1 MKALENFGFVSGMNT
16 STASR
21 DYKGV
26 GIRNFARS
34 SMTRREALTAAAA
47 AMPLAVQAATP
58 PQIPKETIEAHDK
71 AATYYME
78 KQITDPTHRWRGFIP
93 TEDGLYY
100 SGTGLGIAEVLG
112 SAYLCPQSKYY
123 KDKQVLSR
131 IKLAMETVVREMTP
145 DGNIWLPT
153 TNFNSPPD
161 TSFAMFTAGTT
172 AANAKTYDAPELF
185 EVMRPFLEHAKKGL
199 LKGGVHTP
207 NHRWMMCGALAALH
221 RAMPDPALVRRAEQW
236 LAESIDQ
243 DVDGQYTERSFGTY
257 NTVVD
262 KGLLVTAIK
271 MNKPELFAYVRR
283 NLDAMLYMMH
293 ADGEVITEI
302 SHRQDAFERFT
313 IAGYWLPL
321 AYLAVHDNNGQY
333 ARLAN
338 TFKASASLGWLLEYP
353 ELAKLSSITEKPL
366 PEDYQKHFPVIGV
379 TRIRHRAMSASVFE
393 KIPLFF
399 AIRKGEAVIN
409 GVRFASAFFGK
420 GQFSSQTFQKTPEG
434 WLLEQKLE
442 GPYFQPFTP
451 ARKITVDDFDATRHE
466 RRQSEVSHLTQ
477 SVLITET
484 PKSFRLHFRAT
495 GTRDVPVAIEVN
507 FREGGELTGVT
518 KLKQPDA
525 YLLES
530 GAATYTMGKDALR
543 IGPGKSAHRY
553 VEIRG
558 ALKKLSGPSLFITAV
573 TPVDQVVEISWV

>member
-1 MKALENFGFVSGMNT
+1 
-16 STASR
+16 
-21 DYKGV
+21 
-26 GIRNFARS
+26 
-34 SMTRREALTAAAA
+34 MTRREALIAAAA
-47 AMPLAVQAATP
+47 AMPVALQAATP
-58 PQIPKETIEAHDK
+58 LQIPKETIEAHDK
-71 AATYYME
+71 AVAYYLE
-78 KQITDPTHRWRGFIP
+78 KQITEPTHRWRGLIP

-100 SGTGLGIAEVLG
+100 SGTGVGIAEVLG

-123 KDKQVLSR
+123 KDKQALSR

-172 AANAKTYDAPELF
+172 AANAKAYNAPELF
-185 EVMRPFLEHAKKGL
+185 EIMRPFLEHAKKGL
-199 LKGGVHTP
+199 LRGGVHTP

-221 RAMPDPALVRRAEQW
+221 RAMPDPALILRAEQW
-236 LAESIDQ
+236 LAEGIDQ
-243 DVDGQYTERSFGTY
+243 DADGQFSERSFGTY

-271 MNKPELFAYVRR
+271 MNKPELLSYVRR
-283 NLDAMLYMMH
+283 NLDAMLYLMH

-302 SHRQDAFERFT
+302 SHRQDAFARYT
-313 IAGYWLPL
+313 MAGYWLPL
-321 AYLAVHDNNGQY
+321 AYLAVHDNNGLY
-333 ARLAN
+333 ANLAN
-338 TFKASASLGWLLEYP
+338 RLFKSSASLGWLLEYP
-353 ELAKLSSITEKPL
+353 ELTKLAAIAEKPL

-379 TRIRHRAMSASVFE
+379 TRIRHGAMSASVFE

-399 AIRKGEAVIN
+399 AIRKGDAVIN

-420 GQFSSQTFQKTPEG
+420 GQFSSESFHKTAAG

-451 ARKITVDDFDATRHE
+451 ARRITVDEFNATRHE

-484 PKSFRLHFRAT
+484 PKSFRLHFRAE
-495 GTRDVPVAIEVN
+495 GTRDVPVVIEVN

-518 KLKQPDA
+518 KLKQADA

-530 GAATYTMGKDALR
+530 GSATYTTGKDTLR
-543 IGPGKSAHRY
+543 VGPGKSFHRY

-573 TPVDQVVEISWV
+573 TPMDQVVEISWE